1 MDISDICREY
11 NFPSEISSILKQA
24 GFRTLYPPQES
35 AIKSGILEGKNF
47 VLSMPTASG
56 KTLLAELCLIQSI
69 IKSGGRCLYV
79 VPLRALAS
87 EKYEDFSR
95 KYVPLGIKVGIA
107 TGDYNIPGPHLARY
121 QILIATSEKI
131 DSLLRFRTPWLS
143 QDLSIAIFDEIH
155 FLNDP
160 GRGPTLEI
168 LIARLRQLNSRMQ
181 VLALSATIANAW
193 ELAKWLE
200 AECVISRWRPVP
212 LKEGVYFHKKIRFAD
227 GEDRLIKDHTL
238 EELPSLVL
246 DTIKEDAQ
254 VLVFVNTR
262 RSTQATAAKIAQA
275 VYPLLNQEEK
285 KSLAALAKKIE
296 GSRAEATKICR
307 KLSEVV
313 QKGAAFHHAGLRPEQ
328 RKLIEDAFRNNLIK
342 VISATPTLAAGVNLP
357 ARRAIIRD
365 YRRYEA
371 GLGSCRIAVF
381 EYKQMCGRAGRP
393 QYDDYGEAVLVA
405 RSDQESEALFEE
417 FILAEPEPISSKLE
431 NESALRTHLLS
442 SIASGYVRDEKG
454 MMGFLRYTFFACQ
467 KETEDLYYIID
478 KIMEFLHKEKMI
490 EKFKNGFRATPFGEE
505 ISRLYIDPLSGV
517 VLRDG
522 IITAR
527 RLRRTISNGVN
538 ISNLLHLIS
547 VTPDMDT
554 LRLNR
559 KDYEPVE
566 LYAKLHENDFL
577 LPIDQFDYGNHL
589 SICKTAYLLESW
601 ANEEKEDTL
610 CEIFRIGPGDIHRL
624 MGTADWLIYSGRKL
638 AKLFAT
644 PNLAN
649 QLENIRSRV
658 KYGIK
663 EELLDLVKLKGIGR
677 VRARALYNKGIRNL
691 TILRKT
697 ELPKLTRIPYIGK
710 EVAENIKK
718 QLEKSLS
725 PTYHRV
731 GDK

>member
-1 MDISDICREY
+1 MKITDVCQKY
-11 NFPSEISSILKQA
+11 NLPLEVAASLQKS
-24 GFRTLYPPQES
+24 GFQDLYPPQES

-69 IKSGGRCLYV
+69 IKKGGRCLYV

-95 KYVPLGIKVGIA
+95 KYAPLGIKVGIA
-107 TGDYNIPGPHLARY
+107 TGDYDIPGPHLARY

-168 LIARLRQLNSRMQ
+168 LIARLRQLNPRMQ
-181 VLALSATIANAW
+181 ILALSATIANAW

-227 GEDRLIKDHTL
+227 GEDRLIKEHTL

-307 KLSEVV
+307 KLSEAV

-328 RKLIEDAFRNNLIK
+328 RKLIENAFRNNLIK

-393 QYDDYGEAVLVA
+393 QYDDYGEAVLIA
-405 RSDQESEALFEE
+405 RSNQESEALFEE
-417 FILAEPEPISSKLE
+417 FILAEPEPITSKLE

-454 MMGFLRYTFFACQ
+454 MLAFLRHTFFACQ

-478 KIMEFLHKEKMI
+478 KIMEFLLKEKMI
-490 EKFKNGFRATPFGEE
+490 EKFKDGLRGTPFGEE

-527 RLRRTISNGVN
+527 RKKVN
-538 ISNLLHLIS
+538 ISTLLHLIS
-547 VTPDMDT
+547 ATPDMNT
-554 LRLNR
+554 LRLSR
-559 KDYEPVE
+559 KDYGPVE
-566 LYAKLHENDFL
+566 LFAKLHENDFL
-577 LPIDQFDYGNHL
+577 LPTGHFDYEKHL
-589 SICKTAYLLESW
+589 STCKTACLLENW
-601 ANEEKEDTL
+601 ANEEKEDKL
-610 CEIFRIGPGDIHRL
+610 CDKFGIGPGDIHRL
-624 MGTADWLIYSGRKL
+624 MGTADWLIYSGKKL
-638 AKLFAT
+638 AKLFAG
-644 PNLAN
+644 PILVN

-663 EELLDLVKLKGIGR
+663 KELLDLVKLKGIGR
-677 VRARALYNKGIRNL
+677 VRARALYQKGFRNL
-691 TILRKT
+691 TTLKKADFS
-697 ELPKLTRIPYIGK
+697 KLTKVPYIGK
-710 EVAENIKK
+710 EIAENINK
-718 QLEKSLS
+718 QLLITDLS
-725 PTYHRV
+725 PRR
-731 GDK
+731 

>member
-1 MDISDICREY
+1 MLE
-11 NFPSEISSILKQA
+11 KT
-24 GFRTLYPPQES
+24 GFLALYPPQEK
-35 AIKSGILEGKNF
+35 AIESGILEGKNF

-69 IKSGGRCLYV
+69 IKRGGRCLYV
-79 VPLRALAS
+79 APLRALAS
-87 EKYEDFSR
+87 EKYEDFNR
-95 KYVPLGIKVGIA
+95 KYAPLGIKVGIA
-107 TGDYNIPGPHLARY
+107 TGDYDIPSPHLTRY

-131 DSLLRFRTPWLS
+131 DSLLRFRAPWLS

-168 LIARLRQLNSRMQ
+168 LIARLRQLNPRMQ

-200 AECVISRWRPVP
+200 AECVMSRWRPVP

-227 GEDRLIKDHTL
+227 GEDRLIKEDAL

-246 DTIKEDAQ
+246 DTIKEEAQ

-285 KSLAALAKKIE
+285 KSLTALAKKIE
-296 GSRAEATKICR
+296 GSRTEATKICR
-307 KLSEVV
+307 KLSEAV

-328 RKLIEDAFRNNLIK
+328 RKLIEDAFRKNLIK

-357 ARRAIIRD
+357 ARRAVIRD
-365 YRRYEA
+365 YRRYKA

-405 RSDQESEALFEE
+405 RSNQESEALFEE
-417 FILAEPEPISSKLE
+417 FILAEPEPITSKLE

-454 MMGFLRYTFFACQ
+454 MMEFLRHTFFACQ

-490 EKFKNGFRATPFGEE
+490 EKFESGFRATPFGEE

-527 RLRRTISNGVN
+527 QRKTSPVRVNSGVN
-538 ISNLLHLIS
+538 ISSLLHLIS
-547 VTPDMDT
+547 LTPDMDT

-577 LPIDQFDYGNHL
+577 LPADQFDYENHL
-589 SICKTAYLLESW
+589 TICKTAYLLESW

-610 CEIFRIGPGDIHRL
+610 CDKFGLGPGDIHRL

-644 PNLAN
+644 PPIAN
-649 QLENIRSRV
+649 QLENIRRRV

-677 VRARALYNKGIRNL
+677 VRARALYQQGFRNL
-691 TILRKT
+691 SILKKT
-697 ELPKLTRIPYIGK
+697 EISKLTKIPYIGK
-710 EVAENIKK
+710 ETAESIKR
-718 QLEKSLS
+718 QLS
-725 PTYHRV
+725 PLSPRR
-731 GDK
+731 

>member
-1 MDISDICREY
+1 MKISDVCKKYSLPGELADRLEK
-11 NFPSEISSILKQA
+11 S
-24 GFRTLYPPQES
+24 GFRTLYPPQEN

-69 IKSGGRCLYV
+69 IKKGGRCLYV

-95 KYVPLGIKVGIA
+95 KYAPLGIKVGIA
-107 TGDYNIPGPHLARY
+107 TGDYDTSVPYLARY

-168 LIARLRQLNSRMQ
+168 LIARLRQLNPRMQ
-181 VLALSATIANAW
+181 ILALSATIANAW

-227 GEDRLIKDHTL
+227 GEDRLIKEHTL

-307 KLSEVV
+307 KLSEAV

-328 RKLIEDAFRNNLIK
+328 RKLIENAFRNNLIK

-393 QYDDYGEAVLVA
+393 QYDDYGEAVLIA
-405 RSDQESEALFEE
+405 RSNQESEALFEE
-417 FILAEPEPISSKLE
+417 FILAEPEPITSKLE

-442 SIASGYVRDEKG
+442 SIASGYVGDEKG
-454 MMGFLRYTFFACQ
+454 MMEFLRQTFFACQ

-490 EKFKNGFRATPFGEE
+490 EKFKNGFRATPFGKE
-505 ISRLYIDPLSGV
+505 ISRLYIDPLSGI

-522 IITAR
+522 IIAAR
-527 RLRRTISNGVN
+527 RQPISNGVN
-538 ISNLLHLIS
+538 ISSLLHLIS
-547 VTPDMDT
+547 LTPDMDT

-577 LPIDQFDYGNHL
+577 LPIDQFDYENHL

-610 CEIFRIGPGDIHRL
+610 CEKFGIGPGDIHRL
-624 MGTADWLIYSGRKL
+624 MGKADWLIYSGRKL
-638 AKLFAT
+638 AKLFAA

-677 VRARALYNKGIRNL
+677 VRARALYQQGFRNL
-691 TILRKT
+691 STLKKADSS
-697 ELPKLTRIPYIGK
+697 KLTKVPYIGK
-710 EVAENIKK
+710 EVAESIKR
-718 QLEKSLS
+718 QLI
-725 PTYHRV
+725 TA
-731 GDK
+731 